1 MKYNNLTFII
11 PCKLDS
17 IIRCENVLSVMNFL
31 SKICNNII
39 IYEIGK
45 YNNHILEQ
53 IIQRKKCIKYT
64 FITDYDPIFHR
75 TRYLNMMSSNVR
87 TQYIAVWDADVLVS
101 YKQIRE
107 SMTALMSRKADISFP
122 YDGTFFDV
130 DENIRAQYI
139 GHGDLFY
146 LKRMSKMMETLYG
159 ENFVGGGFIIN
170 KDKYFRAGKE
180 NEKFYG
186 WGPEDMERV
195 IRWKNCKYT
204 IHRSKGPMFH
214 LYHPR
219 DNNGYM
225 RSNQQSDRFFMQL
238 NESSNQ

>member
-1 MKYNNLTFII
+1 MKYDNLTFII

-17 IIRCENVLSVMNFL
+17 IIRCENVISVMNFL

-53 IIQRKKCIKYT
+53 TIQRKKCINYT

-75 TRYLNMMSSNVR
+75 THYLNMMSSNVR
-87 TQYIAVWDADVLVS
+87 TQYIAIWDADVLVS
-101 YKQIRE
+101 YKQIKE
-107 SMTALMSRKADISFP
+107 SMDALMSQKADISFP
-122 YDGTFFDV
+122 YDGKFFDV

-139 GHGDLFY
+139 DHGNLYY

-159 ENFVGGGFIIN
+159 ENFVGGGFIID

-195 IRWKNCKYT
+195 IRWRNSNYT